1 MTTFITVP
9 SETITTTNRPPAP
22 PAPEKHESPGTEA
35 VGPTLASGRCSAADG
50 GPTPPTSSEDG
61 LAECGVGRLIIV
73 PIALR
78 TARAFIAWSHR
89 HLLPPQG
96 AKFAIGVNT
105 PDGTLV
111 GVVTAGRPVSRVLD
125 DGFTIEV
132 TRLATDGTSNACS
145 ALLGAAWRAARAMGY
160 RRLITYTRAD
170 EPGTSLHAAGLRRV
184 AACPARKGWDTPS
197 RPRTSRGADHTARVL
212 WEVSTGT
219 NQSHGSAR

>member
-1 MTTFITVP
+1 MSKDGATD
-9 SETITTTNRPPAP
+9 R
-22 PAPEKHESPGTEA
+22 GT
-35 VGPTLASGRCSAADG
+35 S
-50 GPTPPTSSEDG
+50 
-61 LAECGVGRLIIV
+61 RLIIV

-96 AKFAIGVNT
+96 VKFAIGVNT

-132 TRLATDGTSNACS
+132 TRLATDGIANACS
-145 ALLGAAWRAARAMGY
+145 ALLGAAWRAAKAMGY

-170 EPGTSLHAAGLRRV
+170 EPGTSLHAAGLHRV
-184 AACPARKGWDTPS
+184 ATRAARKGWDTPI
-197 RPRTSRGADHTARVL
+197 RPRTSRGSDHIARVL
-212 WEVSTGT
+212 WEISTGT
-219 NQSHGSAR
+219 SHNRGEAE

>member
-1 MTTFITVP
+1 
-9 SETITTTNRPPAP
+9 
-22 PAPEKHESPGTEA
+22 
-35 VGPTLASGRCSAADG
+35 
-50 GPTPPTSSEDG
+50 
-61 LAECGVGRLIIV
+61 V

-105 PDGTLV
+105 PNGTLV

-132 TRLATDGTSNACS
+132 THLATDGTANACS
-145 ALLGAAWRAARAMGY
+145 ALLGAAWRAAKAMGY

-184 AACPARKGWDTPS
+184 AACPARRGWDTPS
-197 RPRTSRGADHTARVL
+197 RPRTSCGADHTACVR
-212 WEVSTGT
+212 WEISTGT
-219 NQSHGSAR
+219 DQTYGGAR